1 MLKTS
6 IFAWKNHYCVSSLLF
21 LFFNPVTIATS
32 VNFYLTYI
40 LNTDVNVW
48 VRFNINFND
57 FLKNISVS
65 MVIFLRFW
73 FAHQCFSTIWKF
85 TYVYLIK
92 WRPLHYKHKKYNSLY
107 IPVTELFTLNYGKP
121 SINLTGLLHIIP
133 FIMLIF
139 VSSTKTSQ
147 WT

>member
-57 FLKNISVS
+57 IQKIFRFQWLYSLDFDLLTNVFLQFENLHMFILLNDGHCIISIKNTTPYIYRLQNYLFKIMASPR
-65 MVIFLRFW
+65 L
-73 FAHQCFSTIWKF
+73 IW
-85 TYVYLIK
+85 
-92 WRPLHYKHKKYNSLY
+92 PGCY
-107 IPVTELFTLNYGKP
+107 I
-121 SINLTGLLHIIP
+121 
-133 FIMLIF
+133 
-139 VSSTKTSQ
+139 
-147 WT
+147 